1 MINKIKKIIK
11 DFGLSE
17 IRAGMKITG
26 KQLIND
32 KITPLIEFIDKNEFY
47 CFIDFALNFKNI

>member
-26 KQLIND
+26 KQLTND
-32 KITPLIEFIDKNEFY
+32 KITVQFPEERTPPRTIYKRYN
-47 CFIDFALNFKNI
+47 ALHH

>member
-26 KQLIND
+26 KQLTSD
-32 KITPLIEFIDKNEFY
+32 KITVQFPEERTPISPRFRGLL
-47 CFIDFALNFKNI
+47 A